1 MRFAV
6 FTHEAFQYQRVADEA
21 RSLRR
26 LGMTFRAIGEAL
38 GVDEKVVRRAVALP

>member
-1 MRFAV
+1 M
-6 FTHEAFQYQRVADEA
+6 FTHEAFQYQRVADAA

-38 GVDEKVVRRAVALP
+38 GVDEKQIRKALALR